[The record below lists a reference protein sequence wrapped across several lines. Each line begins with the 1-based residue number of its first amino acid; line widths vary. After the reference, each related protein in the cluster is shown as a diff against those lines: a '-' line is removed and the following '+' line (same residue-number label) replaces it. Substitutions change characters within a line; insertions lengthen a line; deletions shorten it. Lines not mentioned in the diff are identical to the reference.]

1 MLMSDWV
8 YYRVPRFWLIL
19 GTGFLLLGLAAGP
32 DFEYFLVT
40 LLLGAVCLMR
50 SLQVYQLRKAINRRR
65 RMTVLTETQK
75 IKRYEA
81 EI

>member
-32 DFEYFLVT
+32 DFEYFL
-40 LLLGAVCLMR
+40 MR